1 MMNANDDNRKVGV
14 SEEDDWLVNT
24 YYVQFVCFFGIPE
37 SIMYVVESNEI
48 LFCVTFLDLF
58 VHSTS
63 MVNGM

>member
-1 MMNANDDNRKVGV
+1 MIENDDNRKVGV
-14 SEEDDWLVNT
+14 SEEGDKMINT

-37 SIMYVVESNEI
+37 SIMYVVESNQM

-63 MVNGM
+63 MVNDM